1 MKKLIFVLT
10 VLFLT
15 TTMFSCGGSAA
26 TETTTDTIAAD
37 SDTVVL
43 DSAAVD
49 VVDSITVAE

>member
-15 TTMFSCGGSAA
+15 TAMFSCGGSAA

-43 DSAAVD
+43 DSTAVD
-49 VVDSITVAE
+49 VVDSITVVE